1 MKEKMLA
8 QRLIELRAEKGIS
21 QATLAKACKISQS
34 CVAMLEKEKNEASAS
49 TVQKIAE
56 YFNVTTDYL
65 LGRTDDLGAP
75 VPASA
80 PQYSAEEQKLI
91 EDYRGLSQP
100 LKDMLQSL
108 IKTWQGESTESTQR
122 RKNR

>member
-1 MKEKMLA
+1 MNGKILA
-8 QRLIELRAEKGIS
+8 QRLIELRTENGIS

-34 CVAMLEKEKNEASAS
+34 CIAMLEKEKNEASAS

-65 LGRTDDLGAP
+65 LGRTDDLGTP
-75 VPASA
+75 VPGSV
-80 PQYSAEEQKLI
+80 PQYSTEEQKLI
-91 EDYRGLSQP
+91 EDYRGLAQP

-108 IKTWQGESTESTQR
+108 IKTWQENNAIAKQG
-122 RKNR
+122 RK